1 MKKLYGYS
9 GELAKR
15 IERVEAAESNDT
27 VHEMLL
33 EQWGIDDNMTFG
45 EMMLRYFSHMLD
57 LPEDIWGKR
66 IDEIK
71 PEDLKPFFE
80 LCENNVATFIQEN

>member
-15 IERVEAAESNDT
+15 IERVEAAGSSN
-27 VHEMLL
+27 VVNEMLW

-45 EMMLRYFSHMLD
+45 EMLLRYCSHMLD
-57 LPEDIWGKR
+57 LPEDIWGKC

-71 PEDLKPFFE
+71 PEDMKAFFE
-80 LCENNVATFIQEN
+80 LWENDVTTFVKEN